1 MAKKWGNWPLKAVL
15 GACVVGLIGTS
26 IVPMLSGIPKGASAP
41 KPDAAAAV
49 PDAKR
54 QELLEQ
60 AKGFELVLQR
70 EPTNLTAL
78 QNLIEIKLELGE
90 VDAAIAPLKK
100 LAELSPENP
109 DYQVL
114 LAQVQQQTGDREAAA
129 QTYRTL
135 IEKQPG
141 NLKALQSLAALLM
154 QENRPT
160 AAVSLLQ
167 DTLKLAPEANQA
179 QPGNIDESAIK
190 LMLGEVYTQQNRVDD
205 AIKIYD
211 EVQAENAEDFR
222 PVLAKAMVFKN
233 QGRDAGEYEPLFENA
248 VALAPDR
255 YKDQIE
261 QLAKGPVT
269 APVGSK
275 AEADAVKATAE
286 ATEKNGAAEKSVG
299 AGASGD
305 VPAGAEPSEGAA
317 GGEKLP

>member
-1 MAKKWGNWPLKAVL
+1 M
-15 GACVVGLIGTS
+15 
-26 IVPMLSGIPKGASAP
+26 
-41 KPDAAAAV
+41 
-49 PDAKR
+49 
-54 QELLEQ
+54 
-60 AKGFELVLQR
+60 
-70 EPTNLTAL
+70 
-78 QNLIEIKLELGE
+78 
-90 VDAAIAPLKK
+90 
-100 LAELSPENP
+100 
-109 DYQVL
+109 L

-179 QPGNIDESAIK
+179 EPGKIDEAAVK

-233 QGRDAGEYEPLFENA
+233 QGRDAGEYDPLFENA
-248 VALAPDR
+248 AALAPDR
-255 YKDQIE
+255 YKDQIQ

-275 AEADAVKATAE
+275 AEADVIKATTAE
-286 ATEKNGAAEKSVG
+286 KAAEKSSGESVEG
-299 AGASGD
+299 SAGQSVDAATPGAEAPADAGAPVS
-305 VPAGAEPSEGAA
+305 P
-317 GGEKLP
+317 